1 MIVLVV
7 NELFELARNNTIF
20 EISEGLAS
28 LFNGIKL
35 TRAERLFRPYLFMM
49 VGVFVAPGLMAF
61 TKTLC
66 GAPILAKAIVRA
78 SRAAFDAL

>member
-35 TRAERLFRPYLFMM
+35 TRAEKSLGSGYR
-49 VGVFVAPGLMAF
+49 
-61 TKTLC
+61 
-66 GAPILAKAIVRA
+66 
-78 SRAAFDAL
+78 